1 MHEHKR
7 SRIMR
12 SWSVPANCGILGDR
26 KSATLAHKRRMTYAC
41 AHTVQWCAV
50 APEASQFPWRQE
62 LCDASAPLL
71 VRARAKCVAL
81 QPARFRASARPSGA
95 LTTVPHITAAQAAGT
110 GCSFGRCQGS
120 CDTCCTIGP
129 PKSSPAA
136 HHAAWV
142 CTKPRARVGR
152 HTRGPT
158 YPDIDIGASQTD
170 SALMRGTARCLRR
183 RPPRPAA
190 QPRRCGCVRLGCHMQ
205 KFQDPRVA

>member
-1 MHEHKR
+1 MRAPLGRADARKR
-7 SRIMR
+7 AGPCTCVREI
-12 SWSVPANCGILGDR
+12 PHA
-26 KSATLAHKRRMTYAC
+26 SAHLHRRRMDVLFLKYRTYGY
-41 AHTVQWCAV
+41 
-50 APEASQFPWRQE
+50 
-62 LCDASAPLL
+62 DASARQ
-71 VRARAKCVAL
+71 VRG
-81 QPARFRASARPSGA
+81 PARFRASARPSGA

-120 CDTCCTIGP
+120 CDTCCRGTIGP

-170 SALMRGTARCLRR
+170 SALMRGTAAGEG
-183 RPPRPAA
+183 PAR
-190 QPRRCGCVRLGCHMQ
+190 PRRCRCPRVKRVRLSTLGCHMQ